1 MTQWSPEQLSKVQTA
16 GFETIVGLT
25 NKALDGFEQ
34 LVKLNIQTMKT
45 SVAAA
50 QEGTKKVLSVK
61 DPQEFVELQMEAF
74 QPAAD
79 NVLEYRRQLTD
90 ILAATRVEFEKVAEA
105 QYTTGMG
112 QLQGPIEGAVSNAP
126 SGSTTPLAAWQ
137 EAIKA
142 ITTLYESMQ
151 TTAKQAV
158 QVAESSFNSAAEAAS
173 QGARRRTAQAS
184 QEAAK

>member
-1 MTQWSPEQLSKVQTA
+1 MTQWSPEQLSKVQMA

-90 ILAATRVEFEKVAEA
+90 ILAATRVEFEKVDKT
-105 QYTTGMG
+105 QYTTRMG
-112 QLQGPIEGAVSNAP
+112 QPQRPIEGSMTNAP
-126 SGSTTPLAAWQ
+126 SALTTPLASWP
-137 EAIKA
+137 
-142 ITTLYESMQ
+142 
-151 TTAKQAV
+151 QA
-158 QVAESSFNSAAEAAS
+158 
-173 QGARRRTAQAS
+173 
-184 QEAAK
+184 